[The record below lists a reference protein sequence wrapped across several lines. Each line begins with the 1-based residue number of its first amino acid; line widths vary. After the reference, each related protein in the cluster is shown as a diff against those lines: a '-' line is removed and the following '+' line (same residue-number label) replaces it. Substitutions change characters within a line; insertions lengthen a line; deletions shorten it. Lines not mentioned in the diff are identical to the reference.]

1 MTMISG
7 KAFWFKATGAPRP
20 NKFNP
25 KVPRWSFDISVDTEN
40 QQKLLEK
47 GMKDSYLKNKG
58 DERGTFLTFDR
69 DSIKTDGSP
78 GKPFRI
84 VDGKNNPWPDG
95 VEVGNGSDI
104 NVVVTLNEREF
115 RGAKFLKPSAVAVQ
129 IWNLVA
135 YEAGFPTK
143 DGDEDEDGQEK
154 TGTW

>member
-25 KVPRWSFDISVDTEN
+25 KVPQWSFDLSVDTEN
-40 QQKLLEK
+40 QEKLLEK
-47 GMKDSYLKNKG
+47 GMKASYLRNKD
-58 DERGTFLTFDR
+58 DERGVFLTFTR

-84 VDGKNNPWPDG
+84 VDGKNNPWPEG
-95 VEVGNGSDI
+95 KEVGNGSDV
-104 NVVVTLNEREF
+104 NVVVSLNEREF
-115 RGAKFLKPSAVAVQ
+115 RGQKFLKPSAIAVQ
-129 IWNLVA
+129 IWNHVE

-143 DGDEDEDGQEK
+143 EDDPETEEVQA
-154 TGTW
+154 W

>member
-1 MTMISG
+1 MTMVSG
-7 KAFWFKATGAPRP
+7 KAFWTKIVGAPRP

-25 KVPRWSFDISVDTEN
+25 KVPQWSFDLSVDTEN

-47 GMKDSYLKNKG
+47 GMKASYLKNKN
-58 DERGTFLTFDR
+58 DERGVFLTFTR

-84 VDGKNNPWPDG
+84 VDSKNNPWPDG
-95 VEVGNGSDI
+95 VEIGNGSDV

-115 RGAKFLKPSAVAVQ
+115 RGQKFLKPSAVAVQ
-129 IWNLVA
+129 VWNLVKYDSA
-135 YEAGFPTK
+135 FPTK
-143 DGDEDEDGQEK
+143 EDDETETEE